1 MKGSIYIL
9 VIIFSISLNIKSQDN
24 YFLSENNKILPA
36 DEVFKINILNTE
48 DTIVVEWNIKDKYY
62 LYSDSIKINQN
73 NKPVKYMMLKS
84 KKYKIEDEFFGK
96 TEIYKDFLSIS
107 INNIPNK
114 SSYVIL
120 IRDVLRQAF
129 VIQFKNMYSKFLK
142 NMLFSVKIC

>member
-36 DEVFKINILNTE
+36 DEVFKINILNTK

-107 INNIPNK
+107 INNIPNE

-120 IRDVLRQAF
+120 YQGCAEAGFCYPIQEYVL
-129 VIQFKNMYSKFLK
+129 
-142 NMLFSVKIC
+142 

>member
-1 MKGSIYIL
+1 MKRSIYIL
-9 VIIFSISLNIKSQDN
+9 VIIFSISLNIQSQDN

-36 DEVFKINILNTE
+36 DEVFKINVLNTE
-48 DTIVVEWNIKDKYY
+48 DTIVIEWDIKDKYY

-73 NKPVKYMMLKS
+73 NKPVKYIMLKS

-107 INNIPNK
+107 INNIPNE

-120 IRDVLRQAF
+120 YQGCAEAGFCYPIQEYVL
-129 VIQFKNMYSKFLK
+129 
-142 NMLFSVKIC
+142 

>member
-24 YFLSENNKILPA
+24 YFFSENNKILPA

-73 NKPVKYMMLKS
+73 NKPVKYIMLKS

-120 IRDVLRQAF
+120 YQGCAEAGFCYPIQEYVL
-129 VIQFKNMYSKFLK
+129 
-142 NMLFSVKIC
+142 

>member
-1 MKGSIYIL
+1 MKWSIYIL
-9 VIIFSISLNIKSQDN
+9 VIIFSISLNIQSQDN

-36 DEVFKINILNTE
+36 DAVFKINVLNTE
-48 DTIVVEWNIKDKYY
+48 DKIVIEWDIKDKYY

-73 NKPVKYMMLKS
+73 NEPVKYKMLKS

-120 IRDVLRQAF
+120 YQGCAEAGFCYPIQEYVL
-129 VIQFKNMYSKFLK
+129 
-142 NMLFSVKIC
+142 

>member
-1 MKGSIYIL
+1 MKRSIYIL

-73 NKPVKYMMLKS
+73 NKPVKYIMLKS

-107 INNIPNK
+107 INNIPNE

-120 IRDVLRQAF
+120 YQGCAEAGFCYPIQEYVL
-129 VIQFKNMYSKFLK
+129 
-142 NMLFSVKIC
+142 

>member
-48 DTIVVEWNIKDKYY
+48 DTIIVEWNIKDKYY

-73 NKPVKYMMLKS
+73 NKPVKYIMLKS

-107 INNIPNK
+107 INNIPNE

-120 IRDVLRQAF
+120 YQGCAEAGFCYPIQEYVL
-129 VIQFKNMYSKFLK
+129 
-142 NMLFSVKIC
+142 

>member
-107 INNIPNK
+107 INNIPNE
-114 SSYVIL
+114 SGYVIL
-120 IRDVLRQAF
+120 YQGCAEAGFCYPIQEYVL
-129 VIQFKNMYSKFLK
+129 
-142 NMLFSVKIC
+142 

>member
-73 NKPVKYMMLKS
+73 NKPVKYIMLKS

-107 INNIPNK
+107 INNIPNE
-114 SSYVIL
+114 SGYVIL
-120 IRDVLRQAF
+120 YQGCAEAGFCYPIQEYVL
-129 VIQFKNMYSKFLK
+129 
-142 NMLFSVKIC
+142 

>member
-1 MKGSIYIL
+1 MKRSIYIL
-9 VIIFSISLNIKSQDN
+9 VIIFSISLNIQSQDN

-36 DEVFKINILNTE
+36 DEVFKINVLNTE
-48 DTIVVEWNIKDKYY
+48 NSIVIEWDIKDKYY

-120 IRDVLRQAF
+120 YQGCAEAGFCYPIQEYVL
-129 VIQFKNMYSKFLK
+129 
-142 NMLFSVKIC
+142 

>member
-96 TEIYKDFLSIS
+96 TEIFKDFLSIS
-107 INNIPNK
+107 INNIPNE
-114 SSYVIL
+114 SGYVIL
-120 IRDVLRQAF
+120 YQGCAEAGFCYPIQEYVL
-129 VIQFKNMYSKFLK
+129 
-142 NMLFSVKIC
+142 

>member
-1 MKGSIYIL
+1 MKRSIYIL

-73 NKPVKYMMLKS
+73 NKPVKYIMLKS

-96 TEIYKDFLSIS
+96 TEINKDFLSIS
-107 INNIPNK
+107 INNIPNE

-120 IRDVLRQAF
+120 YQGCAEAGFCYPIQEYVL
-129 VIQFKNMYSKFLK
+129 
-142 NMLFSVKIC
+142 

>member
-9 VIIFSISLNIKSQDN
+9 VIIFSISLNIKSQEN

-73 NKPVKYMMLKS
+73 NKPVKYIMLKS

-107 INNIPNK
+107 INNIPNE

-120 IRDVLRQAF
+120 YQGCAEAGFCYPIQEYVL
-129 VIQFKNMYSKFLK
+129 
-142 NMLFSVKIC
+142 

>member
-1 MKGSIYIL
+1 MKRSIYIL
-9 VIIFSISLNIKSQDN
+9 VIIFSISLNIQSQDN

-36 DEVFKINILNTE
+36 DEVFKINVLNTE
-48 DTIVVEWNIKDKYY
+48 DTIVIEWDIKDKYY

-73 NKPVKYMMLKS
+73 NKPVKYIMLKS

-120 IRDVLRQAF
+120 YQGFAEAGFCYPIQEYVL
-129 VIQFKNMYSKFLK
+129 
-142 NMLFSVKIC
+142 

>member
-1 MKGSIYIL
+1 MKRSIYIL
-9 VIIFSISLNIKSQDN
+9 VIIFSISLNIQSQDN

-36 DEVFKINILNTE
+36 DEVFKINVLNTE
-48 DTIVVEWNIKDKYY
+48 DTIVIEWDIKDKYY

-73 NKPVKYMMLKS
+73 NKPVKYIMLKS

-120 IRDVLRQAF
+120 YQGCAEAGYCYPIQEYVL
-129 VIQFKNMYSKFLK
+129 
-142 NMLFSVKIC
+142 